1 MSRSFRVGRA
11 KTGLGLFATRF
22 IKKRT
27 RIVEY
32 KGRKIPNDEAERREA
47 KGARY
52 MYELSKNFTLD
63 GSSRKNVARY
73 INHSCRPNSES
84 LIYRGRVFIRAV
96 RNIKPGDEINYHYGK
111 DYYEAFIGKAK
122 CKCVTCTLR
131 RARERLARKKRLA
144 RRSRA
149 AANRSTAKRTTTKR
163 TTAKRSVR
171 GGKNARTPRR

>member
-1 MSRSFRVGRA
+1 MPRPFRVGRA

-32 KGRKIPNDEAERREA
+32 KGRKIHNDEAERLEA

-52 MYELSKNFTLD
+52 MYELNKNYTLD
-63 GSSRKNVARY
+63 GSARKNVARY

-111 DYYEAFIGKAK
+111 DYYDAFIGKAK
-122 CKCVTCTLR
+122 CKCVTCTRR
-131 RARERLARKKRLA
+131 RARERLARKKKLE
-144 RRSRA
+144 RRARA
-149 AANRSTAKRTTTKR
+149 AAKRTSGGRKKTK
-163 TTAKRSVR
+163 T
-171 GGKNARTPRR
+171 GRR

>member
-1 MSRSFRVGRA
+1 MPRSFRVGRA

-27 RIVEY
+27 RIIEY
-32 KGRKIPNDEAERREA
+32 KGRKIPNEEAERRES

-52 MYELSKNFTLD
+52 MYELNKNFTLD

-73 INHSCRPNSES
+73 INHSCRPNAES

-111 DYYEAFIGKAK
+111 DYYQAFIGKSK
-122 CKCVTCTLR
+122 CRCVACTLR
-131 RARERLARKKRLA
+131 RSRERLQRRKRLA
-144 RRSRA
+144 RRR
-149 AANRSTAKRTTTKR
+149 RTG
-163 TTAKRSVR
+163 AKRSAGNR
-171 GGKNARTPRR
+171 KKAARSRR